1 AIVVF
6 AVFFALSRLK
16 VPAPSHSGVI
26 GQVTN
31 VPSRTLSAVGAG
43 QSYPDAIARTKGEHP
58 LVSNARPE
66 VLYIG
71 AAFCPYCAADQWS
84 IIVALSRFGTFT
96 GPTSSRSAPSPE
108 KYPRTAT
115 LTFEKAGYSS
125 SYLTF
130 VSVESEN
137 VNRQPLQHENP
148 QERRLWRKYTEQAW
162 P

>member
-1 AIVVF
+1 
-6 AVFFALSRLK
+6 
-16 VPAPSHSGVI
+16 
-26 GQVTN
+26 
-31 VPSRTLSAVGAG
+31 
-43 QSYPDAIARTKGEHP
+43 
-58 LVSNARPE
+58 
-66 VLYIG
+66 YIG

-96 GPTSSRSAPSPE
+96 GLTSSRSAPSPE

-162 P
+162 PFLDIGNRFWSESLFNPGILHGKTQEQIAAALSNPSSPIALAVDGAANELTAAIC